1 MSNVKRLLILG
12 IAAGLA
18 FSVVGN
24 TAAGFNLGKVLNKV
38 GVSTTESSEEPLYEG
53 EPADGTRENGMV
65 YNAEVHGWY
74 DEKTGALLSRNDA
87 EARRMP
93 APPGPTTAKC
103 DLIYGIVKAGRED
116 LEVRLEN
123 NLLILKTRGSLWDGG
138 TGEKGEISIILPEEC
153 KKGVVYKPKADHY
166 FTFDKPNRDGP
177 VTLVRHEGYVIGF
190 DTVSYTHLTLPTN

>member
-87 EARRMP
+87 EAPRMP

-190 DTVSYTHLTLPTN
+190 DTER

>member
-1 MSNVKRLLILG
+1 MSNVRRLLILG

-38 GVSTTESSEEPLYEG
+38 GVSTTESSEEPLYKG

-190 DTVSYTHLTLPTN
+190 DTER

>member
-18 FSVVGN
+18 FSVMGN

-53 EPADGTRENGMV
+53 GPADGTRENGMV

-103 DLIYGIVKAGRED
+103 DLIYGIVKAGQED

-190 DTVSYTHLTLPTN
+190 DTER

>member
-177 VTLVRHEGYVIGF
+177 VTLVRHEGYVIDF
-190 DTVSYTHLTLPTN
+190 DTER

>member
-1 MSNVKRLLILG
+1 MSNVRKLLILG

-177 VTLVRHEGYVIGF
+177 VTLLRHEGYVIGF
-190 DTVSYTHLTLPTN
+190 DTER

>member
-18 FSVVGN
+18 FSVMGN

-116 LEVRLEN
+116 LEVRLES

-138 TGEKGEISIILPEEC
+138 TGEKGEMSIILPEEC

-190 DTVSYTHLTLPTN
+190 DTER

>member
-1 MSNVKRLLILG
+1 MSNVRRLLILG

-74 DEKTGALLSRNDA
+74 EEKTGALLSRNDA

-190 DTVSYTHLTLPTN
+190 DTER

>member
-190 DTVSYTHLTLPTN
+190 DTEW

>member
-190 DTVSYTHLTLPTN
+190 DTER

>member
-18 FSVVGN
+18 FSVMGN

-138 TGEKGEISIILPEEC
+138 TGEKGEVSIILPEEC

-166 FTFDKPNRDGP
+166 FTFDKPNKDGP

-190 DTVSYTHLTLPTN
+190 DTER

>member
-18 FSVVGN
+18 FSVMGN

-53 EPADGTRENGMV
+53 EPANGTRENGMV

-87 EARRMP
+87 EALRMP

-190 DTVSYTHLTLPTN
+190 DTER

>member
-1 MSNVKRLLILG
+1 MSNVRRLLILG

-123 NLLILKTRGSLWDGG
+123 NLLIFKTRGSLWDGG

-190 DTVSYTHLTLPTN
+190 DTER

>member
-1 MSNVKRLLILG
+1 MSNVRKLLILG
-12 IAAGLA
+12 IAGGLA

-24 TAAGFNLGKVLNKV
+24 AGAGFNLGKVLNKV

-190 DTVSYTHLTLPTN
+190 DTER

>member
-18 FSVVGN
+18 FSVMGN

-138 TGEKGEISIILPEEC
+138 TGEKGEISIILPDEC

-190 DTVSYTHLTLPTN
+190 DTER

>member
-1 MSNVKRLLILG
+1 MSNVRRLLILG

-24 TAAGFNLGKVLNKV
+24 SAAGFNLGKVLNKV

-190 DTVSYTHLTLPTN
+190 DTERENLLRIFC

>member
-18 FSVVGN
+18 FSVIGN

-103 DLIYGIVKAGRED
+103 DLIYGIVKAGRDD

-190 DTVSYTHLTLPTN
+190 DTER

>member
-18 FSVVGN
+18 FSVMGN

-53 EPADGTRENGMV
+53 EPADDTRENGMV

-190 DTVSYTHLTLPTN
+190 DTER

>member
-12 IAAGLA
+12 IAVGLA
-18 FSVVGN
+18 FSVMGN

-190 DTVSYTHLTLPTN
+190 DTER

>member
-18 FSVVGN
+18 FSVMGN

-153 KKGVVYKPKADHY
+153 KKGVVYKPKANHY
-166 FTFDKPNRDGP
+166 FTFDKPNKDGP

-190 DTVSYTHLTLPTN
+190 DTER

>member
-116 LEVRLEN
+116 LEVHLEN

-190 DTVSYTHLTLPTN
+190 DTER

>member
-116 LEVRLEN
+116 LEVRL
-123 NLLILKTRGSLWDGG
+123 WDGG

-190 DTVSYTHLTLPTN
+190 DTER

>member
-18 FSVVGN
+18 FSVMGN

-87 EARRMP
+87 EARQMP

-190 DTVSYTHLTLPTN
+190 DTER

>member
-18 FSVVGN
+18 FSVMGN

-93 APPGPTTAKC
+93 APPGPTPAKC

-190 DTVSYTHLTLPTN
+190 DTER

>member
-103 DLIYGIVKAGRED
+103 DLIYGIVKAGRDD

-190 DTVSYTHLTLPTN
+190 DTER

>member
-18 FSVVGN
+18 FSVMGN
-24 TAAGFNLGKVLNKV
+24 TAAGFNFGKVLNKV

-190 DTVSYTHLTLPTN
+190 DTER

>member
-18 FSVVGN
+18 FSVMGN

-53 EPADGTRENGMV
+53 EPADVTRENGMV

-166 FTFDKPNRDGP
+166 FTFDKPNKDGP

-190 DTVSYTHLTLPTN
+190 DTER

>member
-1 MSNVKRLLILG
+1 MSNVRKLLILG

-123 NLLILKTRGSLWDGG
+123 NLLILKTRGSLWDGR

-190 DTVSYTHLTLPTN
+190 DTER

>member
-18 FSVVGN
+18 FSVMGN

-103 DLIYGIVKAGRED
+103 ELSYGIVKAGRED

-190 DTVSYTHLTLPTN
+190 DTER

>member
-18 FSVVGN
+18 FSVMGN

-123 NLLILKTRGSLWDGG
+123 NLLILETRGSLWDGG

-190 DTVSYTHLTLPTN
+190 DTER

>member
-18 FSVVGN
+18 FSVMGN
-24 TAAGFNLGKVLNKV
+24 TVAGFNLGKVLNKV

-190 DTVSYTHLTLPTN
+190 DTER

>member
-1 MSNVKRLLILG
+1 MSNVRKLLILG

-138 TGEKGEISIILPEEC
+138 TGEKGEIRIILPEEC

-190 DTVSYTHLTLPTN
+190 DTER

>member
-38 GVSTTESSEEPLYEG
+38 GVSTTESSEEPLYEW

-190 DTVSYTHLTLPTN
+190 DTER

>member
-38 GVSTTESSEEPLYEG
+38 GISTTESSEEPLYEG

-153 KKGVVYKPKADHY
+153 KKGVIYKPKADHY

-190 DTVSYTHLTLPTN
+190 DTER

>member
-38 GVSTTESSEEPLYEG
+38 GVSTTESSEEHLYEG

-190 DTVSYTHLTLPTN
+190 DTER

>member
-1 MSNVKRLLILG
+1 MSNVKRLLILW

-38 GVSTTESSEEPLYEG
+38 GVSTMESSEEPLYEG

-190 DTVSYTHLTLPTN
+190 DTER

>member
-38 GVSTTESSEEPLYEG
+38 GVSTTESSEEPLYDG

-190 DTVSYTHLTLPTN
+190 DTER

>member
-65 YNAEVHGWY
+65 YNAEVRGWY

-190 DTVSYTHLTLPTN
+190 DTER

>member
-18 FSVVGN
+18 FSVMGN

-53 EPADGTRENGMV
+53 ELADGTRENGMV

-190 DTVSYTHLTLPTN
+190 DTER

>member
-1 MSNVKRLLILG
+1 MSNVRKLLILG

-38 GVSTTESSEEPLYEG
+38 GVSTTESSEEPLYGG

-190 DTVSYTHLTLPTN
+190 DTER

>member
-24 TAAGFNLGKVLNKV
+24 TAAGFNFGKVLNKV

-65 YNAEVHGWY
+65 YNAEIHGWY

-190 DTVSYTHLTLPTN
+190 DTER